1 MSNLL
6 GQPFDEWVTKQINVR
21 QESLGK
27 STNIP
32 SQDLQYYITKAPWI
46 RLASSVDLILD
57 RDESGSLKN
66 MVPKKLEESGVP
78 INDFTGGELARNV
91 ILQGGTLSA
100 NIGENGEIR
109 SNGLNSGLNNG
120 SSIFNGAYGWGG
132 IEERGYVPM
141 PGITN
146 ADVQYLS
153 NGALTKTTINIKCFS
168 KRQFQLI
175 DVLYLR
181 PGYTL
186 LLEFGH
192 SVYLDNEG
200 KKQSFDQFS
209 TDPLRTLLNPTISSG
224 SVIST
229 QYDIY
234 RQIAETREKHKGNY
248 EAVYGKIS
256 NFNWQFNADGSYD
269 CQVQLTGMG
278 DVIESLKMNTT
289 IDAGAIQVGDD
300 EGGIKNPG
308 TPSQNPIIANR
319 NKTQLNE
326 ILYRLFQQIKGTSSI
341 TSYNLTIF
349 NFSNPNKDFKV
360 ESLKI
365 PHSLLSIKNNNENG
379 QENQSPNTYMTFGT
393 LISYIQNQFLL
404 YSKEI
409 AGTRIPLF
417 KFDMDFDDLANDKNY
432 ILRFPG
438 EFSADPTIC
447 LIPYTNT
454 AKPCPNVDL
463 PTSVINDGV
472 VKYSSFNVKESLYAG
487 RLAGIYVNMGFIS
500 TTLAAL
506 TPDEEMKISVLDF
519 LKNIIKGITQSLGGF
534 NKITI
539 KRTIDGKIQFIED
552 IPQSLNINKTD
563 KEYAR
568 FNVFGRNSD
577 SEKNYVEG
585 SFVKSLNL
593 TADLGSDFAAMITI
607 GAQNNA
613 NQLSGNALSFANYNS
628 GLKDRI
634 VPEKSSYSSKTQS
647 DEDKNDKNKE
657 QSTTIKSNF
666 RKIEDGTSTNLISG
680 IYNAKNFI
688 NDNIST
694 LKSLNST
701 HADLVVGRISQPS
714 EDQQIQSPFFLPF
727 NFSLEIE
734 GLSGMKLYQ
743 KFKISN
749 NVLPPS
755 YENDGV
761 DIQIKG
767 INHSINTTAWTTK
780 LDTLSVPAFK
790 TQNTI
795 TQHQPYPLGQP
806 SKVYPSGETYPLG
819 NFGDTVSLTSGFP
832 MTKIFYDGPTN
843 KKQIYLHHTAGA
855 TKSPSRTIESW
866 SKRTDHVATHYI
878 TNNLGDK
885 EQLFADE
892 AWANHLG
899 VGTEAFANAGVPYQ
913 NLNKISLGIEM
924 QSYGW
929 LKFNSRTNQYETA
942 YHNPSEGKYSTVPA
956 SEVAQPIGKNGEFIE
971 YKGKKY
977 YQRYNAANIA
987 HVKTIV
993 TGWMSKFGIPFVYN
1007 YDELFPNLNQPLIK
1021 KALAGTPGVYTHN
1034 SVRSGKSDVF
1044 PQKEL
1049 IDMLKSISQ

>member
-6 GQPFDEWVTKQINVR
+6 GEPFKPWVTKQINVR

-27 STNIP
+27 STDIP

-78 INDFTGGELARNV
+78 INDFTGEELARNV

-100 NIGENGEIR
+100 TIGENGEIR
-109 SNGLNSGLNNG
+109 SNGLKSGLNNG
-120 SSIFNGAYGWGG
+120 SSLFNGAYGWGG

-209 TDPLRTLLNPTISSG
+209 TDPLRTLLNPTTTASG

-234 RQIAETREKHKGNY
+234 RQIAKAREEYDGNY
-248 EAVYGKIS
+248 DAVYGKIS
-256 NFNWQFNADGSYD
+256 NFNWQFNPDGSYD

-289 IDAGAIQVGDD
+289 IDAGVVKVGD
-300 EGGIKNPG
+300 EEEKTESPG
-308 TPSQNPIIANR
+308 TPSQNPIIANKT
-319 NKTQLNE
+319 KTQLNE
-326 ILYRLFQQIKGTSSI
+326 ILYRLYQQIKGTSSI
-341 TSYNLTIF
+341 TSYNLSVF
-349 NFSNPNKDFKV
+349 NFSNPNKSFK
-360 ESLKI
+360 EETLKI
-365 PHSLLSIKNNNENG
+365 PHSLLSIPITKVNGEENR
-379 QENQSPNTYMTFGT
+379 SPQTYMTFGT
-393 LISYIQNQFLL
+393 LISYLQNQFLL

-409 AGTRIPLF
+409 DGIRTPIF
-417 KFDMDFDDLANDKNY
+417 KFDMDFDNLANDENY

-438 EFSADPTIC
+438 EFSSDPTIC

-463 PTSVINDGV
+463 PSSAINSEV

-500 TTLAAL
+500 TTLASL
-506 TPDEEMKISVLDF
+506 PPDEEMKISLLDF
-519 LKNIIKGITQSLGGF
+519 LKDIIKGITQSLGGF
-534 NKITI
+534 NKITV
-539 KRTIDGKIQFIED
+539 KRTIDGTIQFIED
-552 IPQSLNINKTD
+552 IPQSLNINKAD
-563 KEYAR
+563 NEYAR

-607 GAQNNA
+607 GAQSNG
-613 NQLSGNALSFANYNS
+613 NQLSGNALSFSNYNS

-634 VPEKSSYSSKTQS
+634 VPEKSSYSSKKVS

-666 RKIEDGTSTNLISG
+666 SKIEGGTSNNLISS
-680 IYNAKNFI
+680 IYNGKNFI
-688 NDNIST
+688 NENISA

-701 HADLVVGRISQPS
+701 HADLIVGRISQPS

-727 NFSLEIE
+727 NFSLEME

-755 YENDGV
+755 YESDGV

-795 TQHQPYPLGQP
+795 IQHEPYPLGAP
-806 SKVYPSGETYPLG
+806 SPASVSSGGSKYGKTG
-819 NFGDTVSLTSGFP
+819 NCKGTCQECFGDEQYDVTGGGSYPNLQSYTFSGTDPREGLTFRGVSLTSYSKLIQDSTGNSLPAAGYGVSRRLCEALMVIGEAIDKFEKSEQTRRGDNNFRIVNSINSSYRSP
-832 MTKIFYDGPTN
+832 VYNCSIGGALNSMHKIGGAVDIGVKKITPSALQKIISQLITDGKIP
-843 KKQIYLHHTAGA
+843 QG
-855 TKSPSRTIESW
+855 
-866 SKRTDHVATHYI
+866 
-878 TNNLGDK
+878 
-885 EQLFADE
+885 
-892 AWANHLG
+892 G
-899 VGTEAFANAGVPYQ
+899 VG
-913 NLNKISLGIEM
+913 L
-924 QSYGW
+924 
-929 LKFNSRTNQYETA
+929 
-942 YHNPSEGKYSTVPA
+942 YSSFVHYDIRGSKA
-956 SEVAQPIGKNGEFIE
+956 RWNG
-971 YKGKKY
+971 
-977 YQRYNAANIA
+977 
-987 HVKTIV
+987 
-993 TGWMSKFGIPFVYN
+993 
-1007 YDELFPNLNQPLIK
+1007 
-1021 KALAGTPGVYTHN
+1021 
-1034 SVRSGKSDVF
+1034 
-1044 PQKEL
+1044 
-1049 IDMLKSISQ
+1049 